1 VRDLGAVKGGIVTFD
16 VEGVPSN
23 EVQRALKELTIN
35 TTTTSVSSTRFDME
49 ARGLD
54 LLVRASVH
62 YVTTPEEID
71 LLVEGV
77 RALAG

>member
-1 VRDLGAVKGGIVTFD
+1 
-16 VEGVPSN
+16 
-23 EVQRALKELTIN
+23 
-35 TTTTSVSSTRFDME
+35 ME